1 MPGENDR
8 PKDDWL
14 KTLLKVVL
22 LIIVIAVGIVVV
34 GFGLI
39 VGICALGSRR

>member
-1 MPGENDR
+1 MNGENDR
-8 PKDDWL
+8 PKNDWL

-22 LIIVIAVGIVVV
+22 LVVVIFVGIVVV
-34 GFGLI
+34 GFGLL